1 MVDWKKVLVN
11 SFFFVPLQLMASI
24 IKTMCVTLLVLLLCA
39 ACSERPVPEVDRF
52 NQLSYGWHY
61 RNLDSTSYY
70 ANLALRLSGNY
81 SAGKAEAINN
91 LVFVDIARMRYAEAE
106 RRLDSLERITDNEIE
121 LLIADIQNMRLC
133 QRQSRNKS
141 FYEYNERASSRI
153 RRIKTENV
161 SLAEREQ
168 RRFDYAESEYCL
180 VASTYYYYLGLAQLS
195 VDMINGI
202 DPCGSIER
210 DTAQL
215 LNYWYNIG
223 SGGVIVGKT
232 ARQTAQE
239 EFGYLLRCYAIAEK
253 AGYAYW
259 QAQAMQALSEHLQ
272 EPTQRRHIVQD
283 NYPAIMYVNVDQM
296 PDSLLAGNLA
306 QRSHDLFAQ
315 YGDVYQTAGS
325 LRTLAECYW
334 HVGDYNSAL
343 ICLHK
348 ALSDKFFVDQAPDLV
363 ASIREQLCL
372 VYSAVN
378 DKASS
383 DRNRNIYLDL
393 QEKTRQD
400 RQLEARA
407 TQLSRSSM
415 LLNVMI
421 FIVVLMIVVVTLLL
435 FVFARMRRQGE
446 DRFSMPVLLA
456 PLRQWQKKNERY
468 KVAMMERMEEIGEET
483 EVARLHLQQNRRRNL
498 EQRAKVQLVN
508 SVLPLIDRMVNE
520 VGRLE
525 KGFGSLEY
533 ISALAGNINQNNDV
547 LTQWIQMRQGEVNL
561 KIENFRL
568 QDLFDILVQG
578 SMRFQL
584 KGIKLIVKPTEVV
597 VKADRV
603 LTLFMLNTIAD
614 NACKF
619 TSKGGQV
626 VVESMPADG
635 YVEIGVSDTG
645 KGMSEM
651 ELSHIF
657 DRTYTGGHGFGLKNC
672 NGIIE
677 KYKKLS
683 RLFNV
688 CLIGAESSKGKG
700 SRIFFRLPFGKL
712 RSVFIVLVFGLAS
725 LISMPAW
732 ASQHKRQ
739 HKVVQASLNTEPRN
753 EAAKKALRYADS
765 AYLSNVLGRYERT
778 LQFADSCRR
787 YVSKTDTATMLDVSN
802 EVAVAALALHK
813 WDLYYESNDFYTH
826 LFREISADRSLPQ
839 YVRAM
844 QRNNSNKTVAVVL
857 LIMLLIIIFPAY
869 YFLYYRHK
877 LNYKFC
883 VERINKMNDLLL
895 SDMSDKEKLEGVQQL
910 NDFHKFNLTV
920 EQRQSLNAVVGQ
932 IETALKDSMLHK
944 TELEANA
951 EIASDELKRLRM
963 DSDKLY
969 ISNSV
974 LDNCLSTLK
983 HETMYYPSRIS
994 QLIDNGGSVLA
1005 IKEVVDYYHNLYAI
1019 LSEQAMRQVSPQR
1032 IDGETVSYLFEI
1044 LKKGNDGKPLV
1055 LTVRKYG
1062 CNTENEARDSAF
1074 DHAYAMVDV
1083 VMSELKLSES
1093 QMAAL
1098 FTYATVNI
1106 NLLLCRQII
1115 REMGEATNLRACG
1128 ISARKAEDGATVVEI
1143 LMPQRYAPKT

>member
-1 MVDWKKVLVN
+1 MN

-24 IKTMCVTLLVLLLCA
+24 IKTMCVALLILLFCA

-61 RNLDSTSYY
+61 RNLDSTTYY

-81 SAGKAEAINN
+81 SSGRAEAINN
-91 LVFVDIARMRYAEAE
+91 LVFVDIACMRYAEAE
-106 RRLDSLERITDNEIE
+106 RRLDSLEEVTDNEIE

-133 QRQSRNKS
+133 QRLSRNKS
-141 FYEYNERASSRI
+141 FYEYKERASSRI
-153 RRIKTENV
+153 RRIKTEKIT
-161 SLAEREQ
+161 LAEREQ

-180 VASTYYYYLGLAQLS
+180 VASAYYYYLGLTRQS
-195 VDMINGI
+195 VNMITGI

-223 SGGVIVGKT
+223 SGGVIVGKPT
-232 ARQTAQE
+232 EQATQE
-239 EFGYLLRCYAIAEK
+239 EFGYLVRCYALAEK
-253 AGYAYW
+253 AGYPYW
-259 QAQAMQALSEHLQ
+259 KAQAMQALSEHLQ
-272 EPTQRRHIVQD
+272 KPAQRRQIVQD
-283 NYPAIMYVNVDQM
+283 NYPAIMYINVDQM

-306 QRSHDLFAQ
+306 QRSHELFAH

-325 LRTLAECYW
+325 LRTLGECYW

-343 ICLHK
+343 VCLHK
-348 ALSDKFFVDQAPDLV
+348 ALADKVFVDQAPDLV

-383 DRNRNIYLDL
+383 DRNRNVYLDL

-407 TQLSRSSM
+407 TQLSHSSI
-415 LLNVMI
+415 LLSVMI
-421 FIVVLMIVVVTLLL
+421 FIVVLMIVMVTLLL
-435 FVFARMRRQGE
+435 FVFARMRRQDE
-446 DRFSMPVLLA
+446 SRFSMPALLE
-456 PLRQWQKKNERY
+456 PLKLWQKKNEKY
-468 KVAMMERMEEIGEET
+468 KETMSERMEEIGEKT

-508 SVLPLIDRMVNE
+508 SVLPLIDRMANE

-525 KGFGSLEY
+525 KGSGSLEY
-533 ISALAGNINQNNDV
+533 ISALADNINQNNDV

-561 KIENFRL
+561 RIENFQL
-568 QDLFDILVQG
+568 QELFDILVQG
-578 SMRFQL
+578 SMRFRL
-584 KGIKLIVKPTEVV
+584 KGIDLLVKSTDVV
-597 VKADRV
+597 IKADRV

-619 TSKGGQV
+619 TSEGGKV
-626 VVESMPADG
+626 VVEAIPADG
-635 YVEIGVSDTG
+635 YVEVGVCDTG
-645 KGMSEM
+645 KGMNEA
-651 ELSHIF
+651 ELAHVF

-700 SRIFFRLPFGKL
+700 TRVFFRLPFGKL
-712 RSVFIVLVFGLAS
+712 RSVFIALTLGVES
-725 LISMPAW
+725 LFPMSAW

-739 HKVVQASLNTEPRN
+739 HEQVQASLNANPRC
-753 EAAKKALRYADS
+753 EAAKKAMAYADS

-778 LQFADSCRR
+778 LQYADSCRR

-813 WDLYYESNDFYTH
+813 WDLYHESNGFYTH
-826 LFREISADRSLPQ
+826 LFREVSADSSLPQ

-857 LIMLLIIIFPAY
+857 LIILLIIIFLAY

-883 VERINKMNDLLL
+883 VERINKMNDLIL
-895 SDMSDKEKLEGVQQL
+895 SDMSDKDKLDGVRRL

-932 IETALKDSMLHK
+932 IEKALKDSMLDK
-944 TELEANA
+944 TELDAKA
-951 EIASDELKRLRM
+951 EFAADELKRLRM

-994 QLIDNGGSVLA
+994 QLIGNGGSLLA

-1019 LSEQAMRQVSPQR
+1019 LSEQAMRQVSPLR
-1032 IDGETVSYLFEI
+1032 IDSETVNYLLEI
-1044 LKKGNDGKPLV
+1044 LKKGNEGKPLGV
-1055 LTVRKYG
+1055 TVREYD
-1062 CNTENEARDSAF
+1062 CNVEEESAGAAF
-1074 DHAYAMVDV
+1074 GRNYAVVDV

-1098 FTYATVNI
+1098 FTSATVNV
-1106 NLLLCRQII
+1106 NFLLCRQIV
-1115 REMGEATNLRACG
+1115 REMGEATSLRACG
-1128 ISARKAEDGATVVEI
+1128 ISARKADDGLTVVEI